1 MEYKSFR
8 DFLNR
13 KENNDNSLS
22 SFANDINIVN
32 LTYTTNVVVN
42 KLFQEE
48 IYIPNFQRNFKWS
61 IKKQSLLIESILLN
75 IPLPVFYLDNNDYD
89 RWQVI
94 DGVQRLTTLKNFF
107 KNKFKLK
114 DLEYLGKE
122 LNGKSYE
129 DFKYNPE
136 LRKYLRKLEE
146 FPLFLYLIK
155 SDTPDKVA
163 LSIFKRLNTLT
174 TPLTNQ
180 ELREAIYNGK
190 ATELLDELSY
200 SREFH
205 YIKLDN
211 SPNMADRELIL
222 RLLSFKIQGL
232 ELYHGKM
239 ADYLDKTMEI
249 INVMSHDEIEDISHF
264 FNSSMYKSYNFFG
277 ERAFRNLNN
286 EINIKFNN
294 RINKCLFETIGLY
307 IEKYSEDYLVKNEDI
322 IKEKL
327 NNQMNNFEFI
337 ESISTRTNSIKSTLL
352 RHNIISR
359 IFEEL

>member
-13 KENNDNSLS
+13 KENNDNNLS

-32 LTYTTNVVVN
+32 LTYTTYTVVN
-42 KLFQEE
+42 KLFNDE
-48 IYIPNFQRNFKWS
+48 IFIPDFQRNFKWS

-94 DGVQRLTTLKNFF
+94 DGVQRLTTLRNFF

-129 DFKYNPE
+129 DFKYTPE

-180 ELREAIYNGK
+180 ELREAIYKGK
-190 ATELLDELSY
+190 ATELLDELS
-200 SREFH
+200 SSIEFH
-205 YIKLDN
+205 YIKTDD
-211 SPNMADRELIL
+211 SINMSDRELIL
-222 RLLSFKIQGL
+222 RLLSFKIQGV
-232 ELYHGKM
+232 ELYDGKM
-239 ADYLDKTMEI
+239 SDYLDKTMEI
-249 INVMSHDEIEDISHF
+249 INIMSHDEIEETSHF
-264 FNSSMYKSYNFFG
+264 FYNSMYKSYDFFDK
-277 ERAFRNLNN
+277 RAFRKLNN
-286 EINIKFNN
+286 EINVESND

-307 IEKYSEDYLVKNEDI
+307 IEKYSEKYLLKNKDI

-327 NNQMNNFEFI
+327 NRQMNNFEFI
-337 ESISTRTNSIKSTLL
+337 ESISIRTTSIKSTLI

>member
-1 MEYKSFR
+1 MKYKSFR

-13 KENNDNSLS
+13 KENDDSLS

-32 LTYTTNVVVN
+32 LSNTTYAVVN
-42 KLFQEE
+42 KLFNEE
-48 IYIPNFQRNFKWS
+48 IHIPDFQRNFKWS

-75 IPLPVFYLDNNDYD
+75 IPLPVIYLDNNDYY

-107 KNKFKLK
+107 ENKFKLK

-122 LNGKSYE
+122 LNGKFYK
-129 DFKYNPE
+129 DFEYTPE
-136 LRKYLRKLEE
+136 LRKYSRKLKE

-155 SDTPDKVA
+155 SDTPDKVV

-180 ELREAIYNGK
+180 ELREAIYKGK

-200 SREFH
+200 SRELN
-205 YIKLDN
+205 YIKFDS

-232 ELYHGKM
+232 GLYHGKM
-239 ADYLDKTMEI
+239 SDYLDKTMEI
-249 INVMSHDEIEDISHF
+249 INIMSRDEIEEISCF
-264 FNSSMYKSYNFFG
+264 FNNSMYKSYNLFG
-277 ERAFRNLNN
+277 KRAFRKLNN
-286 EINIKFNN
+286 EIRMKSNN
-294 RINKCLFETIGLY
+294 RINKCLFETIALY
-307 IEKYSEDYLVKNEDI
+307 IEKYSEDYLRRNENI
-322 IKEKL
+322 IKGKL

-337 ESISTRTNSIKSTLL
+337 ESISIRVDSIKSTLL
-352 RHNIISR
+352 RHNVISK